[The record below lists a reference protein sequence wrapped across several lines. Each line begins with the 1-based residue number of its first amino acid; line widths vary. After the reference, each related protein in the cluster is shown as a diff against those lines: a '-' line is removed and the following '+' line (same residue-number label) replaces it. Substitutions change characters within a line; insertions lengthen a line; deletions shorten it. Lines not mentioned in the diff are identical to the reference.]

1 MNKKSL
7 TKVWDEVINELWQY
21 FEENQQI
28 YNDCIKTSKISRIK
42 DENIY
47 IVVSSI
53 FAKSILTNDY
63 RQIINDI
70 LSRKMNSNFQIHFL
84 LENENTT
91 IKNNKIE
98 NIFDRDNSY
107 EDTNLIENYTF
118 DNFIVG
124 EFNKQ
129 SYTAVASFTKGK
141 LGILYNPLV
150 IYGSTGLGKTH
161 LINALGNYFYKN
173 FKDKKIIY
181 VDTENFVREVFA
193 AISKGSTFV
202 ESLKNKYVSYDLLLM
217 DDIQYLSDKFKT
229 CEVFFNIFN
238 SMIKN
243 NKQIVMTLDK
253 PIESLEGFEERM
265 ISRFSS
271 GLVLKINTPEIE
283 SLKKIA
289 LIKINESDDAFEYTE
304 EAVLMVIKHFDNDL
318 RKLIGIINRINF
330 YAIQYLKINEI
341 IDINFIQK
349 FFDEEFVTFG
359 NKQKHYNI
367 NPDLII
373 EIICKK
379 YNSKASIIKSASRLK
394 EVTIVRHICMYVLR
408 EKFQMSYSEIGKY
421 FNNRDHSSVMSAIKR
436 ITTLIQK
443 DEGLKK
449 YIANLIK

>member
-1 MNKKSL
+1 MNRKNL
-7 TKVWDEVINELWQY
+7 TKLWDEVIKELQQY

-28 YNDCIKTSKISRIK
+28 YNDCIMTSKISRIK
-42 DENIY
+42 EQDIY
-47 IVVSSI
+47 VVVASV

-63 RQIINDI
+63 REIINTI
-70 LSRKMNSNFQIHFL
+70 IARKMNSNFQINFL

-91 IKNNKIE
+91 IKNNKID
-98 NIFDRDNSY
+98 NIFNENNNY
-107 EDTNLIENYTF
+107 EDTNLIENYNF
-118 DNFIVG
+118 NNFIVG

-129 SYTAVASFTKGK
+129 SYTAVASFTKGT
-141 LGILYNPLV
+141 LGNLYNPLV

-161 LINALGNYFYKN
+161 LIIALGNYFYKN

-181 VDTENFVREVFA
+181 LPTENFISEVFR
-193 AISKGSTFV
+193 AISKGSSFV
-202 ESLKNKYVSYDLLLM
+202 ESLKNKYTSYDLLLM
-217 DDIQYLSDKFKT
+217 DDIQYLSDKIKT

-271 GLVLKINTPEIE
+271 GLVLKINVPEME

-289 LIKINESDDAFEYTE
+289 LVKINENGDAFEYTE
-304 EAVLMVIKHFDNDL
+304 DAVLMIIKHFDNDL

-330 YAIQYLKINEI
+330 YAIQYLKADEI
-341 IDINFIQK
+341 IDVNFIQK
-349 FFDEEFVTFG
+349 FLDEEFVTFG

-379 YNSKASIIKSASRLK
+379 YNAKSSIIKSASRLK

-408 EKFQMSYSEIGKY
+408 EKFQMSYGEIGKY

-436 ITTLIQK
+436 IITLIQK

-449 YIANLIK
+449 YISNLIK